1 MQAAAKF
8 KKYVVLPA
16 SGFVFSDDEVGFG
29 VRPGAAIGV
38 EDIREILEQ
47 RVNSETLLSWQTPRL
62 TGNEPQ
68 GGILKVLRSMEEDG
82 PKLVSATPVAER
94 LLRASGLRLVPLT
107 TYRFA
112 AHAEIRPFADPVAAA
127 GAASR
132 DVLRWLSGKISP
144 GRRGDGV
151 TVGVIDSGIDH
162 GHPDLLDAVSG
173 GRCTVLGEDD
183 TAFGPSTGTMGHH
196 GTHVAGI
203 IAGRGRLN
211 GVEGVA
217 PGARLRSY
225 RVFPKVGKEL
235 ASNAAIM
242 EAIQS
247 AVDDECDIIN
257 LSLGGSSAKED
268 GMRDA
273 INFAWESGVVCVAAA
288 GNGGR
293 RAVTYPAR
301 HANAIGVSAIGRTDC
316 LEPDVLCRQ
325 YVQQPFG
332 NPDDAIFL
340 ASFSNTGP
348 QIDFAGPGVCVVSTV
363 PGGGFAAMSGT
374 SMAAPA
380 VAGVAAVAVS
390 RDRGI
395 MRAPRDAKRARDIFG
410 ALVGAARGCG
420 LGSFDYEGY
429 GVPTP

>member
-273 INFAWESGVVCVAAA
+273 INFAWESGGHLSGASRQCHRSI
-288 GNGGR
+288 GNRSNRLPRARRLVPAVRSTTVREPGR
-293 RAVTYPAR
+293 R
-301 HANAIGVSAIGRTDC
+301 HI
-316 LEPDVLCRQ
+316 
-325 YVQQPFG
+325 
-332 NPDDAIFL
+332 
-340 ASFSNTGP
+340 
-348 QIDFAGPGVCVVSTV
+348 PGVVLQYGSSDRFRRTRSVCRFHCSGRWLRRDERNFD
-363 PGGGFAAMSGT
+363 GG
-374 SMAAPA
+374 
-380 VAGVAAVAVS
+380 AG
-390 RDRGI
+390 RRRG
-395 MRAPRDAKRARDIFG
+395 
-410 ALVGAARGCG
+410 GCG
-420 LGSFDYEGY
+420 CRLA
-429 GVPTP
+429 